1 MVRCSWSVGEKG
13 LGQFWILDFG
23 LPSRLRRLLVA
34 FCLLVAAYCLLLTA
48 YCLLPTAYCLLS
60 SLLAAASAARVEPV
74 VMLRDSLG
82 MLVTKGSMSQPNPL
96 GMSRVREH
104 DGVRDLDT
112 LVTIEA

>member
-1 MVRCSWSVGEKG
+1 MVMS
-13 LGQFWILDFG
+13 
-23 LPSRLRRLLVA
+23 
-34 FCLLVAAYCLLLTA
+34 
-48 YCLLPTAYCLLS
+48 
-60 SLLAAASAARVEPV
+60 
-74 VMLRDSLG
+74 RDSLG

>member
-1 MVRCSWSVGEKG
+1 MVHGPRSVVRCRKG
-13 LGQFWILDFG
+13 AGAILDFG
-23 LPSRLRRLLVA
+23 FWIALSLAPTA
-34 FCLLVAAYCLLLTA
+34 CCLLLTAYCLLLTA
-48 YCLLPTAYCLLS
+48 YCLLLS
-60 SLLAAASAARVEPV
+60 FLAAASAARVEPMV
-74 VMLRDSLG
+74 ISRDSLG